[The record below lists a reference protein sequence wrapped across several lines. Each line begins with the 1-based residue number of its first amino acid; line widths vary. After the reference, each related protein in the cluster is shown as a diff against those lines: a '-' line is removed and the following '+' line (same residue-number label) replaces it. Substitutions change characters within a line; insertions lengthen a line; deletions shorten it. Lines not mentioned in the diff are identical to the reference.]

1 MRIVKLS
8 FILFISIN
16 CFADIDSLTVNA
28 SIDSMS
34 IEINRINETIATL
47 RNQIQT
53 NSETVDLYNSKI
65 SILDSNSVKLNQI
78 IKQNKKENIEE
89 FGAIDSQ
96 MDLFKNDVQTQK
108 DSLKYFVSS
117 MNHQINTLQQ
127 LINKRVDSAE
137 LKTQKVSVTLNNLI
151 KDNVLK
157 FLIICAVLFSI
168 SIFIYV
174 ISRKS
179 LKQNNLHILDKINV
193 MRKSLEAEAIN
204 LDNKLIELL
213 NKQIDLVSD
222 KIDQTKKSDT
232 EIDHSLALKVADE
245 IIRIEKNLNRMDK
258 NIKGHKQL
266 QGSVKRIK
274 DNFISK
280 GYEIVELLNKNYNDG
295 IKANVI
301 FIEDENL
308 KKDEQLITRVIKPQ
322 VNYNGIMIQS
332 AQIEVSIGG

>member
-1 MRIVKLS
+1 MRIVILS

-53 NSETVDLYNSKI
+53 NSETVDLYTSEI
-65 SILDSNSVKLNQI
+65 IILDSTILKLNQI
-78 IKQNKKENIEE
+78 IKQNKKENIDD
-89 FGAIDSQ
+89 FGQIDYQ
-96 MDLFKNDVQTQK
+96 MNIFKNDIQTQD
-108 DSLKYFVSS
+108 DSLKYFISA
-117 MNHQINTLQQ
+117 MNHQVNTLEQ
-127 LINKRVDSAE
+127 LINERIDSAE
-137 LKTQKVSVTLNNLI
+137 LKTQKVSTTLNNLI

-157 FLIICAVLFSI
+157 FLIICAILFSI

-179 LKQNNLHILDKINV
+179 LKQNNLDILDKINAT
-193 MRKSLEAEAIN
+193 RKSLEEEAIN

-213 NKQIDLVSD
+213 NKQINLVSD
-222 KIDQTKKSDT
+222 KMHQTEISNT

-258 NIKGHKQL
+258 SIKGHKQL

-274 DNFISK
+274 DNFVSK
-280 GYEIVELLNKNYNDG
+280 EYQIVDMVGKKYDTG
-295 IKANVI
+295 MKVTANFVP
-301 FIEDENL
+301 DESL
-308 KKDEQLITRVIKPQ
+308 DKDEQIITRIIKPQ
-322 VNYNGIMIQS
+322 VNYKDKMIQS

>member
-1 MRIVKLS
+1 MRIM
-8 FILFISIN
+8 ILLLMILISIH
-16 CFADIDSLTVNA
+16 CFADIDSLA
-28 SIDSMS
+28 IQSFLDSMN
-34 IEINRINETIATL
+34 IEITRINESISGL
-47 RNQIQT
+47 KNQVQT
-53 NSETVDLYNSKI
+53 NYKAIDLYTSKV
-65 SILDSNSVKLNQI
+65 SILDNTTLKLNQI

-89 FGAIDSQ
+89 FVTIDYQ
-96 MDLFKNDVQTQK
+96 MDLFKNDIQTQK

-151 KDNVLK
+151 KDNVQK
-157 FLIICAVLFSI
+157 FLIICTVLFII
-168 SIFIYV
+168 SIFIYL
-174 ISRKS
+174 ISRRS
-179 LKQNNLHILDKINV
+179 IKQNNLDILDKISV
-193 MRKSLEAEAIN
+193 TRKSLEEEAIN

-213 NKQIDLVSD
+213 NKQINLVSD
-222 KIDQTKKSDT
+222 KMHQTEISNT

-274 DNFISK
+274 DNFVSK
-280 GYEIVELLNKNYNDG
+280 EYQIVDMVGKKYDTG
-295 IKANVI
+295 MKVTANFVP
-301 FIEDENL
+301 DESL
-308 KKDEQLITRVIKPQ
+308 DKDEQIITRIIKPQ
-322 VNYNGIMIQS
+322 VNYKDKMIQS